1 MAGDTGNQEGT
12 PLSKNELRRQR
23 QATAQAKLVEEQ
35 STQTRRNFLKG
46 VIATGVAA
54 ATGGIGWK
62 IFGQSPTEGSS
73 LSPGITA
80 PSNHEQSLS
89 KSYYIQK
96 LKEIDNQ
103 IIKSPDQLKEL
114 APQVGSLAVT
124 FFCAELGYNP
134 RDYDGKLRFLWDVE
148 YRQAG
153 QSEAGCINTN
163 TPDDEY
169 GRVTPTGNRLD
180 INISKILYDDLSK
193 KIIGKDPVVSLF
205 GAVIHELH
213 HLTTPIL
220 QNPSSQNPE
229 EKIRG
234 LVRLKPDHTRN
245 NNDLICYLINRIQL
259 EEAVVEHSTQS
270 MLAKLGIVS
279 PGVYARWVQAYQK
292 GIVTK
297 LFNGDHKSLLMLHQ
311 QTKPDEFF
319 RLIGQKLGSD
329 SEGAI
334 KKGSEYTFGL
344 LSNH

>member
-1 MAGDTGNQEGT
+1 M
-12 PLSKNELRRQR
+12 
-23 QATAQAKLVEEQ
+23 
-35 STQTRRNFLKG
+35 
-46 VIATGVAA
+46 
-54 ATGGIGWK
+54 
-62 IFGQSPTEGSS
+62 
-73 LSPGITA
+73 
-80 PSNHEQSLS
+80 
-89 KSYYIQK
+89 
-96 LKEIDNQ
+96 
-103 IIKSPDQLKEL
+103 
-114 APQVGSLAVT
+114 
-124 FFCAELGYNP
+124 
-134 RDYDGKLRFLWDVE
+134 
-148 YRQAG
+148 
-153 QSEAGCINTN
+153 
-163 TPDDEY
+163 
-169 GRVTPTGNRLD
+169 
-180 INISKILYDDLSK
+180 
-193 KIIGKDPVVSLF
+193 VSLF